1 MIRTTRAWSCKRQ
14 LANNSTPKLRRAAA
28 PGGSLPPAPSRSLRC
43 SPLASECSTI
53 RVLSER
59 RIDESSPR
67 PLRAPRLP
75 ATTTPTT
82 AAETTSPVTS
92 TSQSAAAAKK
102 RRETVGQVTQVINGT
117 TFEIGAQRIRLI
129 GIATA
134 SDGCEGEADNG
145 GTVRG
150 RPRKL
155 MTLNGGSQLDQGNLY
170 FTREKRLAYQV
181 NRYVDVDG
189 IDVGLAMLESG
200 HARASGVHERR
211 SDYAQADA
219 DAPEF
224 QCPSTATTPP
234 PPETATPA
242 PETTAPAPPPP
253 GPAPTIDITCPTKTS
268 AAASLRAEFG
278 YDFQATTP
286 ELVRWG
292 IEYGDGRSYSADN
305 EAKARAQVYWH
316 WYRSPGTYTVTAWV
330 EDAIGR
336 RASDSCVF
344 TWTQP
349 PPSPRPPTTQ
359 PPAPQPEIVPD
370 PPYQFEQT
378 ADGEPIRWLRLHAS
392 MRWRSRHN
400 PAGEP
405 SPGAIEVVRA
415 AMAQISADLMGSRR
429 SRTASRRSTCPIP
442 VGSLPSLAEG
452 EVVIGFAPPGS
463 PAIPPSGT

>member
-1 MIRTTRAWSCKRQ
+1 M
-14 LANNSTPKLRRAAA
+14 
-28 PGGSLPPAPSRSLRC
+28 
-43 SPLASECSTI
+43 
-53 RVLSER
+53 
-59 RIDESSPR
+59 
-67 PLRAPRLP
+67 
-75 ATTTPTT
+75 
-82 AAETTSPVTS
+82 
-92 TSQSAAAAKK
+92 
-102 RRETVGQVTQVINGT
+102 
-117 TFEIGAQRIRLI
+117 
-129 GIATA
+129 
-134 SDGCEGEADNG
+134 DGCEGEAATAALSEAVLG
-145 GTVRG
+145 KSV
-150 RPRKL
+150 
-155 MTLNGGSQLDQGNLY
+155 TLNAGNQLDQGNLY

-378 ADGEPIRWLRLHAS
+378 ADGEPIRWRGCMPMH
-392 MRWRSRHN
+392 WRYN

-415 AMAQISADLMGSRR
+415 ALAQISA
-429 SRTASRRSTCPIP
+429 ASGVEMIEDGVTSID
-442 VGSLPSLAEG
+442 VSDGNQVLPSLAEG

-463 PAIPPSGT
+463 PAIQPNGTYEGLPAGYDPNVFVWGSPRPLLADPTSSEDRWRSTARPP